1 MTEGQHG
8 SIGVRARVRS
18 ICSQPHPRR
27 PNGDA
32 ESGELMVMI
41 IGYVVLA
48 LLLVTVVAAVSS
60 VYLGHKKLLS
70 AADGAAV
77 AAADSFTLS
86 GVAGNSGAP
95 VTILSGDGVRAAASA
110 YLNRNSSYRH
120 ISGLTLG
127 GGTGTA
133 DGRTARVTLAAV
145 VHPLFINFLIPDG
158 IAVTATST
166 ARSQLTR

>member
-1 MTEGQHG
+1 MYPHRQGRHPYRHG
-8 SIGVRARVRS
+8 VG
-18 ICSQPHPRR
+18 
-27 PNGDA
+27 GDA

-60 VYLGHKKLLS
+60 VYIGHKKLLS

-77 AAADSFTLS
+77 AAADSFTLA
-86 GVAGNSGAP
+86 GVAGSSGAP
-95 VTILSGDGVRAAASA
+95 VTTLSGEGVRAATSS
-110 YLNRNSSYRH
+110 YLNRNSSYRQLP
-120 ISGLTLG
+120 GLSIG
-127 GGTGTA
+127 EGTGTA
-133 DGRTARVTLAAV
+133 DGRTAQVTLTAV

-158 IAVTATST
+158 IAVTATGT